1 MTGQGLD
8 ADASALVL
16 RPLGWREADGVTRLW
31 RDLLVLA
38 VPLRVCWR
46 RSVPTRRSC

>member
-16 RPLGWREADGVTRLW
+16 RPLGWREADGVARLW

-38 VPLRVCWR
+38 CWRVCWR